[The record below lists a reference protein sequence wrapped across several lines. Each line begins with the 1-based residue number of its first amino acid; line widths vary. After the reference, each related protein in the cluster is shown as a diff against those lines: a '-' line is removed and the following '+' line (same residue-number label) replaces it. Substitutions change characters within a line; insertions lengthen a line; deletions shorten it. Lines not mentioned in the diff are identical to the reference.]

1 MARRVERIADAHRLD
16 ALWPS
21 LYELFDRCCR
31 EAMHGEMTAEDI
43 RSLAKAGKA
52 HIIVCFNDEGYVAM
66 AFALEF
72 VQFPRM
78 LVANIFAI
86 AGTDM
91 LGFADYGW
99 EKVRNW
105 LELSGA
111 KAIDAWVAPGMARML
126 SRKLGFTEVYQHMRL
141 PLGD

>member
-1 MARRVERIADAHRLD
+1 
-16 ALWPS
+16 
-21 LYELFDRCCR
+21 
-31 EAMHGEMTAEDI
+31 
-43 RSLAKAGKA
+43 
-52 HIIVCFNDEGYVAM
+52 
-66 AFALEF
+66 
-72 VQFPRM
+72 
-78 LVANIFAI
+78 
-86 AGTDM
+86 M